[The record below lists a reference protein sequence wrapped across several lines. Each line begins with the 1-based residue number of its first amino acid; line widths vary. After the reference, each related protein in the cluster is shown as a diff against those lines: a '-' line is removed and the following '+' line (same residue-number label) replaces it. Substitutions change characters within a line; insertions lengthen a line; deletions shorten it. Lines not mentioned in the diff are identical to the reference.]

1 MTEAGAMT
9 WTPEQLTA
17 LGDADEVEITSR
29 REDGTL
35 RPFVTIWAV
44 RAGDDII
51 VRSAYGTANGWY
63 KRAVASGT
71 GAIRAGG
78 VEADVA
84 FEPVTDRHDEID
96 AAYHAKYD
104 KYGSRT
110 VNPVVSAESH
120 AATLRLVPVA

>member
-1 MTEAGAMT
+1 MT

-29 REDGTL
+29 RENGTL

-44 RAGDDII
+44 RSGDDIV
-51 VRSAYGTANGWY
+51 VRSAYGTGNGWY
-63 KRAVASGT
+63 KRAVASGI

-84 FEPVTDRHDEID
+84 FEPVTDGHDEIG

-104 KYGSRT
+104 KYGSRV
-110 VNPVVSAESH
+110 VNPAVGPESH
-120 AATLRLVPVA
+120 EATLRLVPVS